1 MKEKYTEYAK
11 QTFKG
16 KALDLVLSNI
26 NLFYEDNISINK
38 SKYYDYRFYIKR
50 FIIIMIKEKE
60 KLIYEVR
67 SYAR

>member
-16 KALDLVLSNI
+16 KALDLVLNNI

-38 SKYYDYRFYIKR
+38 SKYKDGEDVFLKSCVKLYD
-50 FIIIMIKEKE
+50 
-60 KLIYEVR
+60 
-67 SYAR
+67 